1 MCVCRIWLLSQD
13 DDLFLAKLESQMS
26 SIFHAFLTEEVQ
38 YLCSLYQEEELKL
51 CIIDQKPLLHYEHIC
66 HENTAKYVAVVAVY
80 FERYT
85 FEWIFC
91 RSVLQQTY
99 YTLTLQNMK
108 LTHFFHET
116 LHFFQH

>member
-51 CIIDQKPLLHYEHIC
+51 CIIDQKPLLRYEHIC
-66 HENTAKYVAVVAVY
+66 HDNTAKYVAVVVY

-85 FEWIFC
+85 LLNGYFVC
-91 RSVLQQTY
+91 LLQHII
-99 YTLTLQNMK
+99 L
-108 LTHFFHET
+108 
-116 LHFFQH
+116 